1 MVQDVRNYISNLDLT
16 SPPAADREVQ
26 DWSVKDLLQQ
36 IRQTTNRDAAANRNS
51 SDPPILHLSTIHR
64 MTRLGEAVLFRLSKA
79 ALQGQVVVLIWMVA
93 PAFRRLVLH
102 REVEVA
108 LAVAPRHVVD
118 VMHAVA
124 AVALHLVVGVVILR
138 RNVLLPDRL
147 NKHLTPGPSAH
158 YDA

>member
-1 MVQDVRNYISNLDLT
+1 M
-16 SPPAADREVQ
+16 
-26 DWSVKDLLQQ
+26 
-36 IRQTTNRDAAANRNS
+36 
-51 SDPPILHLSTIHR
+51 
-64 MTRLGEAVLFRLSKA
+64 
-79 ALQGQVVVLIWMVA
+79 
-93 PAFRRLVLH
+93 LH
-102 REVEVA
+102 RVVDVA

-158 YDA
+158 YDAYLVSRSWEFPDISLKDDPVSFVEYAYSVTIT